1 MRIRQGLDRTWERLG
16 GRNLALVVLALL
28 VLFQIA
34 ALTLPQV
41 PVTARDDTSFTRW
54 LAELYPELGFAT
66 RALAATGLL
75 TIRSSLLLRLTLA
88 LLGLVVVATADRMR
102 EAWQATPWSATP
114 WSHSRSGQLLICLG
128 GLLIIGGW
136 AGQMSAGWREPEVIV
151 WPDDPIVIEARDLT
165 IAQPAGPIGIWKGGY
180 GHYVIARGKRVG
192 LEASAADATGASLP
206 LLPAVNEAPLEM
218 LRLTFTTQ
226 QPEAFFA
233 ITEAELIFRLNQ
245 VSEGIQVQA
254 YRSASG
260 EPLTETLL
268 EPGDATALL
277 PLRTAEVSI
286 AQTLLPRYEVVY
298 NPGAAFEGL
307 GMTLLALGVV
317 LSPGGATREQDAVSE
332 GAAPDSTDQT
342 IEQTG

>member
-16 GRNLALVVLALL
+16 SRTQALVALALL
-28 VLFQIA
+28 VLFQIV
-34 ALTLPQV
+34 ALALPQV
-41 PVTARDDTSFTRW
+41 PATARDDTSFTRW
-54 LAELYPELGFAT
+54 LAELYPQLGFAT
-66 RALAATGLL
+66 RALAAAGLL

-102 EAWQATPWSATP
+102 EAWGITPWTR
-114 WSHSRSGQLLICLG
+114 SRTGQLLICLG

-136 AGQMSAGWREPEVIV
+136 AGQMLAGWREPEIIV
-151 WPDDPIVIEARDLT
+151 WPDDPIAIESRDLT
-165 IAQPAGPIGIWKGGY
+165 IAQPAGPVGLWKGGY

-192 LEASAADATGASLP
+192 LEVSAADAAGTALP
-206 LLPAVNEAPLEM
+206 LLPAVNEAPLET

-233 ITEAELIFRLNQ
+233 ITGAELIFRLNQ

-260 EPLTETLL
+260 ELLTETLL
-268 EPGDATALL
+268 GPGDATALL

-286 AQTLLPRYEVVY
+286 TQTLLPRYEVVY

-307 GMTLLALGVV
+307 GMALLALGGV
-317 LSPGGATREQDAVSE
+317 LSPGGATREQDAADEEV
-332 GAAPDSTDQT
+332 AAESA
-342 IEQTG
+342 EQTG

>member
-16 GRNLALVVLALL
+16 GRTMALVVLALL

-41 PVTARDDTSFTRW
+41 PATARDDTSFTRW

-75 TIRSSLLLRLTLA
+75 TIRSSFLLRLTLA

-102 EAWQATPWSATP
+102 EAWQATP

-180 GHYVIARGKRVG
+180 GHYVIARGR
-192 LEASAADATGASLP
+192 
-206 LLPAVNEAPLEM
+206 
-218 LRLTFTTQ
+218 
-226 QPEAFFA
+226 
-233 ITEAELIFRLNQ
+233 ELGWR
-245 VSEGIQVQA
+245 
-254 YRSASG
+254 
-260 EPLTETLL
+260 
-268 EPGDATALL
+268 
-277 PLRTAEVSI
+277 
-286 AQTLLPRYEVVY
+286 
-298 NPGAAFEGL
+298 
-307 GMTLLALGVV
+307 
-317 LSPGGATREQDAVSE
+317 
-332 GAAPDSTDQT
+332 
-342 IEQTG
+342 